1 LYACTKY
8 NPHLLCYSKESKLSR
23 IVCCALLK
31 MIASGMS
38 LTWSVTG
45 CMTKEQ
51 NNDFHRCRGNQRTSS
66 LFVEENDY
74 SALFYSGANNLLAFW
89 LYLVVRSYFW
99 LNKKVYFFSS
109 CPVKPKDKVSLS
121 NVSIPNE
128 RTDNINDALCYLKIS
143 VAKWF
148 LTLYVL
154 SFEMLL
160 WDKKTLSS
168 GFTRQLPKKLTF
180 LK

>member
-8 NPHLLCYSKESKLSR
+8 NPRLLYYSKESKLSR
-23 IVCCALLK
+23 VVCCALLK

-109 CPVKPKDKVSLS
+109 CPVKPKDKSFFIQRKHS
-121 NVSIPNE
+121 
-128 RTDNINDALCYLKIS
+128 
-143 VAKWF
+143 KWKNRQYQWC
-148 LTLYVL
+148 TLLPEDKCSKVIFDIVC
-154 SFEMLL
+154 SFI
-160 WDKKTLSS
+160 WNAFV
-168 GFTRQLPKKLTF
+168 G
-180 LK
+180 